1 MTAQVRAPGP
11 ALRLL
16 SYNIRHGR
24 GMDGRV
30 ALDRIAAVIDAC
42 RPDIVALQE
51 VDAGRARTGGVDQAR
66 DLANRIGLHGHF
78 HPALRVGTERYG
90 DAILTRRPS
99 HLVKAGGLPGMPGL
113 EPRGALWI
121 EVSVGAHRLQVLN
134 THLGLRAAER
144 SVQVAALL
152 GPDWL
157 EIAAARGPVVLM
169 GDMNATPWSRA
180 YRQLARTLTDARRI
194 ACQRGGNATFPS
206 RRPVL
211 RLDHVFVGAGITVDR
226 VSVLHEGLARTA
238 SDHRPL
244 LAEIGLPA
252 VTGSAQD
259 ALGSPSGSAALTP

>member
-1 MTAQVRAPGP
+1 MTTQVRAPGP

-16 SYNIRHGR
+16 SYNIRHCR
-24 GMDGRV
+24 GMDGCV

-51 VDAGRARTGGVDQAR
+51 VDAGRARTGGLDQAR
-66 DLANRIGLHGHF
+66 ALANRVGLHDHF
-78 HPALRVGTERYG
+78 HAALRVGEERYG
-90 DAILTRRPS
+90 DAILTRHPS
-99 HLVKAGGLPGMPGL
+99 HLVRAGGLPGMPGL

-121 EVSVGAHRLQVLN
+121 EVSVGTHRLQVLN

-157 EIAAARGPVVLM
+157 GSAEARGPVVLM

-194 ACQRGGNATFPS
+194 AHQRAGNATFPS
-206 RRPVL
+206 RCPVL

-226 VSVLHEGLARTA
+226 VMVLRDGLARNA

-252 VTGSAQD
+252 ETRDVHG
-259 ALGSPSGSAALTP
+259 ALGSPSGSAALTA